1 VPGSTSQPQPQT
13 STPSAPQM
21 STQKEDAVMKDESKP
36 VEQIQPKAREEAKKE
51 EKKEEEKKEAP
62 A

>member
-1 VPGSTSQPQPQT
+1 
-13 STPSAPQM
+13 M